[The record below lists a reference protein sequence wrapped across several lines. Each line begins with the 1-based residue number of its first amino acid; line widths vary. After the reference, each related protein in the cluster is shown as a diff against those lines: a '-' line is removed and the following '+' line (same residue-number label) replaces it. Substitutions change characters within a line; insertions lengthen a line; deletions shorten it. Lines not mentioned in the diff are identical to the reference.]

1 MFLIRKWDWDGNHCS
16 VVKVTGCRGLVSSTQ
31 MVVHHHLKLQCPL
44 WLLWVWRSHMLH
56 KHICTHISKNKK
68 VRSFEELSLWKRKA
82 LVGLLIIKK
91 SYDPKAYLDIS
102 RSFYLFL
109 FILLVLPFFVLWLK
123 RLREFCFVFFLIHYN
138 FCQTQTLFLS
148 EYTLLHFSIKNK
160 ESSTLGCSVKLL
172 WNVCS
177 WIHH

>member
-1 MFLIRKWDWDGNHCS
+1 MFCFVFNQKWDWDGNHCS

-44 WLLWVWRSHMLH
+44 WLLWVWRSHILH

-102 RSFYLFL
+102 RSFYLFTCL
-109 FILLVLPFFVLWLK
+109 FILLVLPFLCYDLKDLGDFVS
-123 RLREFCFVFFLIHYN
+123 FFSL
-138 FCQTQTLFLS
+138 
-148 EYTLLHFSIKNK
+148 
-160 ESSTLGCSVKLL
+160 
-172 WNVCS
+172 
-177 WIHH
+177 